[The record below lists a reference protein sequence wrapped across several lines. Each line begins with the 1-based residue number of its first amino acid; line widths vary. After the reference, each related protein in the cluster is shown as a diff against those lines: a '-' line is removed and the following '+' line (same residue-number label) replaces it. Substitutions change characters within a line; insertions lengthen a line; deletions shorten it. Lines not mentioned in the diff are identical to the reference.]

1 MWELIFCFFFF
12 KEESKVIQLLAQGHF
27 SRVGERVRPVGLQR
41 QLLVFF
47 KSGCCVRH
55 IHKHIQR
62 LTGEREPDTD
72 RDGFKSEWETSP
84 ALSQAPPLCR
94 DRRGQWRRLA
104 SLPVF

>member
-1 MWELIFCFFFF
+1 M
-12 KEESKVIQLLAQGHF
+12 IQLLARGHF
-27 SRVGERVRPVGLQR
+27 SRAGGRVRRVGLQR

-62 LTGEREPDTD
+62 LTGGREPDTD
-72 RDGFKSEWETSP
+72 QDGFKSERETSP

-94 DRRGQWRRLA
+94 DRRGQRRQAGQPSCFLKTD
-104 SLPVF
+104 